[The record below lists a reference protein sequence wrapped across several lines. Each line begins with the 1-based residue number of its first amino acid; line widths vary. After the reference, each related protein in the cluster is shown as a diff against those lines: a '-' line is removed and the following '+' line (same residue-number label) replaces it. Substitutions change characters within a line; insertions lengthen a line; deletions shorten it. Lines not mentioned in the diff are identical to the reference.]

1 MRKVGIVLVFCWAG
15 IVSAQNLEL
24 TSGKDV
30 KQPGKLNPALVGSG
44 ENLMRVI
51 SDFQLGESAQLMVE
65 GRIPFKLGNYMVGV
79 ERTFTDNV
87 ANNMFNVTYGRKSKG
102 ENKNFQWRYGGSL
115 QFNQKSI
122 SVPGYDST
130 AGGYSYTDL
139 NGEVRTLKSISQIR
153 NGVEYFDAQLGV
165 NMSYKNILMGVSV
178 ENFLGQN
185 VSLDNLESRQL
196 PFTANLLIGGFL
208 NIGEKLVVFP
218 SALVVANEDDF
229 YTKGT
234 LDLSFEKLNITA
246 AYIQENDIQDLS
258 AAVGFRFNKTFAG
271 VKYNHPLNG
280 DNAARIQTDL
290 PSFNLFLNSTLFKSR
305 DMFKSD
311 FAKRMRRFY

>member
-1 MRKVGIVLVFCWAG
+1 MRKVGIVVLLSFCGWA
-15 IVSAQNLEL
+15 SAQNLEL
-24 TSGKDV
+24 TGGKEI

-44 ENLMRVI
+44 EDLIRVI
-51 SDFQLGESAQLMVE
+51 TDFQVGESAQFMLE

-79 ERTFTDNV
+79 ERTFTDDV

-102 ENKNFQWRYGGSL
+102 ENKKFQWRYGGSL

-122 SVPGYDST
+122 SVDGYDST
-130 AGGYSYTDL
+130 AGGYSYKDL
-139 NGEVRTLKSISQIR
+139 NGDVRTLKTRDQIR

-165 NMSYKNILMGVSV
+165 NMSYKNLLLGVSI

-185 VSLDNLESRQL
+185 VSLDKLESREL
-196 PFTANLLIGGFL
+196 PFTANLLVGGFL
-208 NIGEKLVVFP
+208 NIGEKLIVFP
-218 SALVVANEDDF
+218 SALVIANEDDF

-258 AAVGFRFNKTFAG
+258 AAVGFRFKKTFAG
-271 VKYNHPLNG
+271 VKYSHPLSG
-280 DNAARIQTDL
+280 DNASRIQTDL

-305 DMFKSD
+305 DLFKTD
-311 FAKRMRRFY
+311 FAKRMKRFY